1 MRVIAIINIGMYLLF
16 FVLGLLL
23 GGFGAWLIA
32 KSVGK
37 AEQAILAAKFDEAQ
51 IRQENLL
58 EEIKDKE
65 VQLQTITETVIQL
78 KEERAELR
86 ATLETERATVEAKL
100 SVLDEARQKFADSF
114 KALSAKALYSNNQS
128 FLDLAKATLEKFQEG
143 AKGDLDKRQQA
154 INDLVKPVK
163 ESLDKVDSKIQELE
177 KARTGAYESITQQV
191 RSLLETQHQL
201 RTETANLVK
210 ALRTPVVRGRW
221 GEIQLKRVVEMAGM
235 VDHCDFYEQESVNAE
250 DGRLRPDMLVRLPA
264 KKNIIVDAKA
274 PLAAYLEALDA
285 IDENERQAKMKEH
298 ARHVRN
304 HMIALSKKS
313 YWDQFQHT
321 PEFVVLFLPGET
333 FFSSALEYDPALIEY
348 GVEQR
353 VILATPTTLIA
364 LLRAV
369 AYGWRQE
376 SIAQNAKEISALGR
390 DLYKRLADL
399 GGHMSRLGRSL
410 GNSVEAY
417 NKAVGTLE
425 TRVLVS
431 ARKFKELET
440 ATGSEIDQ
448 ISQVEQS
455 PRVIQATELQQE

>member
-1 MRVIAIINIGMYLLF
+1 MIAITNIGIYLL
-16 FVLGLLL
+16 VLLSGLML
-23 GGFGAWLIA
+23 GGFGAWLMA
-32 KSVGK
+32 KSAGR
-37 AEQAILAAKFDEAQ
+37 AEQAVLAAKWEEAQ
-51 IRQENLL
+51 RRQTSLL
-58 EEIKDKE
+58 AEIKDKE
-65 VQLQTITETVIQL
+65 GQLQAITETVIQL

-86 ATLETERATVEAKL
+86 VTLESERTTVEAKL
-100 SVLDEARQKFADSF
+100 SMLDEARQKFADAF
-114 KALSAKALYSNNQS
+114 KALSAEALYSSNQS

-154 INDLVKPVK
+154 ISDLVKPVRD
-163 ESLDKVDSKIQELE
+163 SLDKVDSKIQELE

-191 RSLLETQHQL
+191 RSLLETQNLL
-201 RTETANLVK
+201 RTETSNLVK

-235 VDHCDFYEQESVNAE
+235 LDHCDFYEQASVNAE

-264 KKNIIVDAKA
+264 RKNIVVDAKA

-285 IDENERQAKMKEH
+285 SDECGRLAKMKEH
-298 ARHVRN
+298 ARQVRN
-304 HMIALSKKS
+304 HIVALGKKS

-333 FFSSALEYDPALIEY
+333 FFSSALEHDPALIEY

-376 SIAQNAKEISALGR
+376 SIAENAKEISALGR
-390 DLYKRLADL
+390 ELYKRLADL
-399 GGHMSRLGRSL
+399 GGHMSKLGRSL
-410 GNSVEAY
+410 GSSVEAY

-431 ARKFKELET
+431 ARKFKELEA
-440 ATGSEIDQ
+440 ATNEIEQ
-448 ISQVEQS
+448 IPQVEHS
-455 PRVIQATELQQE
+455 PRVIQAAELYKE